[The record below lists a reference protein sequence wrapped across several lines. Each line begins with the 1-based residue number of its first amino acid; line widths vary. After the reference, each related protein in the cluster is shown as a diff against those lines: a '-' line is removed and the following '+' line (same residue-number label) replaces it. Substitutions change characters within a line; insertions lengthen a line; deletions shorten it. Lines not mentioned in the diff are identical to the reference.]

1 MIPTETIVGVVV
13 GALFVGFWITS
24 FTILYHLIRFGI
36 GVLPKKLAV
45 LFLVGAISL
54 FTWSIILFARLDLNN
69 ISL

>member
-1 MIPTETIVGVVV
+1 MIPTETVV
-13 GALFVGFWITS
+13 GLVVTALFIGFWITS
-24 FTILYHLIRFGI
+24 FAILYHLIRFGI

-54 FTWSIILFARLDLNN
+54 FTWSIILFTRLDLNN

>member
-1 MIPTETIVGVVV
+1 MIPTETILGLVVT
-13 GALFVGFWITS
+13 ALFIGFWITS

-45 LFLVGAISL
+45 LFLIGAITL
-54 FTWSIILFARLDLNN
+54 FTWSVILFARLDLSN